1 MLAIGRTL
9 MGNPRLLLLDEP
21 SEGLA
26 PVVTERMAA
35 AVGELKAS
43 GLSILLSEQ
52 NLRFARAVGDS
63 AAIIEGGRVRWRGAL
78 HALLRDE
85 ATQAR
90 YLSV

>member
-1 MLAIGRTL
+1 

-26 PVVTERMAA
+26 PVVVERMADA
-35 AVGELKAS
+35 DPRAQGGGPDGPA
-43 GLSILLSEQ
+43 
-52 NLRFARAVGDS
+52 LRAEPALRARAWATGRPS
-63 AAIIEGGRVRWRGAL
+63 SRAGACAGAAPWQ
-78 HALLRDE
+78 ALLRDE